1 MRRKGFALLALS
13 LLLGLNAPVA
23 GLGAT
28 QDLRAALGEF
38 LARCVLAERAGVDP
52 AEIER
57 IAAPVVLPGP
67 GQSAREALELLAAAG
82 EELSKIFPQEEAL
95 TSRLRAA
102 STRIPIYLFPQCH
115 MDLVWQWNWHETVEI
130 TLEAFERQLAL
141 SRSVPGYAFC
151 QGQAALYEAVERAA
165 PGLFAEIKAAVREGR
180 WCLVGGNW
188 AEIVME
194 QVTGESVIR
203 NFLLGTRYF
212 REKFGIQVGV
222 AWQMEGPAFPPRSPR
237 SYGGSGSRG
246 LSWEGSGRG
255 PGSGGR

>member
-82 EELSKIFPQEEAL
+82 EELSKIFPGGGAHL
-95 TSRLRAA
+95 PAA
-102 STRIPIYLFPQCH
+102 GSLYGHPHLP
-115 MDLVWQWNWHETVEI
+115 LPP
-130 TLEAFERQLAL
+130 
-141 SRSVPGYAFC
+141 VPHGPRV
-151 QGQAALYEAVERAA
+151 AVELA
-165 PGLFAEIKAAVREGR
+165 
-180 WCLVGGNW
+180 
-188 AEIVME
+188 
-194 QVTGESVIR
+194 
-203 NFLLGTRYF
+203 
-212 REKFGIQVGV
+212 
-222 AWQMEGPAFPPRSPR
+222 
-237 SYGGSGSRG
+237 
-246 LSWEGSGRG
+246 
-255 PGSGGR
+255 